1 MSINNQI
8 PSVFESFNA
17 RNLTPRQVARSFI
30 PPESFNDLCLRSH
43 SLVIGPRGS
52 GKTTL
57 LKMLQLPALAEWDHP
72 DADSYRKNIDFTGIF
87 IPTDISWGAQL
98 NSLGTNTLPDNVRE
112 SLGFAAFTTHVLI
125 SFIDAIRDSLKLD
138 VNKTPALGHH
148 AISLDKQT
156 EVALV
161 KSISEFWQLSPSLNT
176 FDGLKLSLR
185 GRLSKISE
193 FANKE
198 ANSTAELVNAQL
210 REQPGFHLDFIDALV
225 SAIEAVGL
233 ATGNEDKKW
242 ALLFDELEIAPR
254 RIRMELFKCLRSTD
268 QRILFKLS
276 ISPYS
281 EDLELL
287 DTSISAMPMQ
297 DYKTIDLWY
306 PRKESSYVFCE
317 ALLKSMLEE
326 AACGPATPDEVF
338 GYSEFETEDAYLT
351 GNPYA
356 PGGRVSNRFLELS
369 KRDSG
374 FRSYLDKFGVN
385 INEMHLLTDAARAS
399 TLRKVTSIVA
409 IREAYRGDETGSG
422 GVVANVRSR
431 KNPDVYTGAKSLFAI
446 VEGNPRWFIGM
457 VTPLI
462 REFKANGGPVD
473 KAIQATCISLATN
486 KFRSLLRTIPY
497 QLSNGQSS
505 KKGLL
510 SLLDEI
516 GTAFQQKVVK
526 ETFSP
531 EPPLS
536 FTVDAQSDQG
546 LISALGKA
554 LNAGAVIY
562 VPDEGSGAVLSSL
575 KGKRFRL
582 SYMLAPHYKIPL
594 LLGSPR
600 SLKNLLSDQPAA
612 GLFDDIEV

>member
-1 MSINNQI
+1 MSINNPI

-43 SLVIGPRGS
+43 SLIIGPRGS

-57 LKMLQLPALAEWDHP
+57 LKMLQLPALAEWSHP
-72 DADSYRKNIDFTGIF
+72 DADKYRKSIDFTGVF

-98 NSLGTNTLPDNVRE
+98 NSLGTNTLPENVKE

-125 SFIDAIRDSLKLD
+125 SFIDAIRDSLNLNVEKIP
-138 VNKTPALGHH
+138 TLGHH
-148 AISLDKQT
+148 AVSIDKQT
-156 EVALV
+156 EVDLV
-161 KSISEFWQLSPSLNT
+161 KSISEYWQLSPSLNT
-176 FDGLKLSLR
+176 FDSLKLSLR

-198 ANSTAELVNAQL
+198 ANSSPEIVNEQL
-210 REQPGFHLDFIDALV
+210 RNQPGFHLDFIDALV
-225 SAIEAVGL
+225 LAIEAVGL
-233 ATGNEDKKW
+233 ATDNEDKKW

-287 DTSISAMPMQ
+287 DTSVSAMPMQ

-306 PRKESSYVFCE
+306 PRKESSYAFCE
-317 ALLKSMLEE
+317 ALLKSMLDE
-326 AACGPATPDEVF
+326 AACPPATPEEVF
-338 GYSEFETEDAYLT
+338 GYSEFESEDTYTT
-351 GNPYA
+351 GNPYG
-356 PGGRVSNRFLELS
+356 PGGKVNNRFLVLS

-374 FRSYLDKFGVN
+374 FRSYLDKYD
-385 INEMHLLTDAARAS
+385 IKISEMHLLTDVTRAS

-409 IREAYRGDETGSG
+409 IREAYRGDEVGNGS
-422 GVVANVRSR
+422 VSANVRSR

-462 REFKANGGPVD
+462 REYKTNGGPVD
-473 KAIQATCISLATN
+473 KAIQATCILSATN

-497 QLSNGQSS
+497 QMSNGQSP

-516 GTAFQQKVVK
+516 GSAFHQKVVK
-526 ETFSP
+526 DIFTP

-536 FTVDAQSDQG
+536 FVVDSQSDQG
-546 LISALGKA
+546 LIDALGKA

-594 LLGSPR
+594 VLGSPR
-600 SLKNLLSDQPAA
+600 SLRNLLSDKPAPS
-612 GLFDDIEV
+612 LFDENEF